1 MLLLLVVVRSQ
12 NRPTPPAPAPQA
24 ASATRLPTVA
34 ALGRLEPS
42 GDVRSLASPSGGT
55 GVSPRVASLEV
66 VEGEAVR
73 RGQLLATF
81 DSRPGLLAQRNLL
94 AARIASLANQ
104 VRILEA
110 QTSRYRRLTQAGA
123 TAPGDLD
130 DREIQLV
137 SRRLQLSEARAEL
150 TKLDTELVQSEL
162 RSPIDGLVL
171 RIHTQPGERPGSSGI
186 LELGANQNMEAVAEV
201 YESDIAQ
208 VRIGQRVRI
217 KSETGGF
224 KGDLQGRVL
233 RISPQ
238 VQQRKVLSSDPSA
251 DADARIVEVRLVLD
265 PGQAQRVRSL
275 EGLKIIALFEP

>member
-1 MLLLLVVVRSQ
+1 M
-12 NRPTPPAPAPQA
+12 
-24 ASATRLPTVA
+24 
-34 ALGRLEPS
+34 
-42 GDVRSLASPSGGT
+42 
-55 GVSPRVASLEV
+55 
-66 VEGEAVR
+66 
-73 RGQLLATF
+73 
-81 DSRPGLLAQRNLL
+81 L

-251 DADARIVEVRLVLD
+251 AFRPRAAAA
-265 PGQAQRVRSL
+265 AQRGVWCSDR
-275 EGLKIIALFEP
+275 EPGPAPVSPRVSRPLVSRRERL